1 MVMEHARQ
9 MPEQVPAL
17 PFEMAA
23 LRATEAVGDL
33 VAAGTTPTIKD
44 VAAYLGVD
52 HSTASRM
59 VASAER
65 HGLVLR
71 TQDTADRRRITLH
84 LSDKGEVVIDEIP
97 QLRVQVL
104 AEALHDWNDHDVMEF
119 RHLLERF
126 RLSIDA
132 IGPERLP

>member
-9 MPEQVPAL
+9 MPAQVPAL
-17 PFEMAA
+17 PFEIAA

-33 VAAGTTPTIKD
+33 AAGGTTPTIKD
-44 VAAYLGVD
+44 VATYLGVD

-65 HGLVLR
+65 HGLVER
-71 TQDTADRRRITLH
+71 TPDTSDRRRITLN
-84 LSDKGEVVIDEIP
+84 LSDKGEVVIEEIP

-104 AEALHDWNDHDVMEF
+104 AEALHEWDDHDITEF

-126 RLSIDA
+126 RLTLDA
-132 IGPERLP
+132 IGVERLP